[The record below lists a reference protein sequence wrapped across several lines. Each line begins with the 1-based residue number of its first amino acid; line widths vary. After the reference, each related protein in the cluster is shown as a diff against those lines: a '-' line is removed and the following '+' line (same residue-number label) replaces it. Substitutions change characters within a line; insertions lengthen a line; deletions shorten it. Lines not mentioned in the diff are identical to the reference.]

1 MVSRVQSQSLEAV
14 RAGMNDPANWVSLLG
29 SFRYE
34 KALSDYIA
42 IYPNRL
48 EDGLLPHPNSKI
60 RERVFRDRTRLAG
73 VSHDGAV
80 ETGYPLQDE

>member
-1 MVSRVQSQSLEAV
+1 
-14 RAGMNDPANWVSLLG
+14 MNDLANWVSLLG

-42 IYPNRL
+42 NYSNRL

-60 RERVFRDRTRLAG
+60 RERVVKDRTRLDVLLRQGEYAG
-73 VSHDGAV
+73 HR
-80 ETGYPLQDE
+80 